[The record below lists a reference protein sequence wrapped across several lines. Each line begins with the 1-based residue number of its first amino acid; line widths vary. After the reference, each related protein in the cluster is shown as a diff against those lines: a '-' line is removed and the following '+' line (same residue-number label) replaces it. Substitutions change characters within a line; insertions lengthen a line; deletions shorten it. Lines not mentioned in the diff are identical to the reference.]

1 MYRSYKVFIGS
12 FDSDSNFDWEF
23 IFFGR
28 VKFTSYVKYMKYLS
42 ELETKLNFNS
52 FYKYR
57 VCDVYDDLIEF
68 QLEIPF

>member
-1 MYRSYKVFIGS
+1 MYRSYKVFINS
-12 FDSDSNFDWEF
+12 FDSDSDWEF

-28 VKFTSYVKYMKYLS
+28 VKFTSYVKYKKYLS

-57 VCDVYDDLIEF
+57 VCDIFDDLIES
-68 QLEIPF
+68 QPEIPF